1 MVCRLGVGVAT
12 RFERARA
19 AADPQTFSRHRHAHR
34 HREKNDSMNVE
45 LTEEECSSSSAAPA
59 GEAAVSA
66 DAAAK
71 PQGRHWVRGVGYRP
85 GPAPEAAAIPAA
97 AARASSRVRRESGRY
112 ASSDEEESRP
122 KKKKKKKKKA
132 EPAKRQA
139 KKKLEE
145 RVCHM
150 TVSAEGA
157 GAAVT
162 ISKKDA
168 SMTSQ
173 RRLRTALAEPAYDLE
188 LVPSAARDLA
198 GSALVRV
205 EGTASWERLI
215 GEMLLLC
222 NEASWRYVQAERA
235 RPGPRRLELA
245 PTEPK
250 PLMLEYISDR
260 VDTDEPL
267 WGYVARTSAE
277 GWMQGFVCVTQF
289 TTWQPY
295 FRWTSGAPSAGVT
308 ADDVASHAVDGR
320 APTLDAAASVGT
332 GAVSLTRELQCARRG
347 GDPEGEGVVWPRVA
361 EVSLLG
367 GLGCGRTLLQLVLD
381 ELHASKDVDFVVL
394 QATDQAVPFYEKMG
408 FSRVGAVASFELKA
422 DSFPLEA
429 VALQSLRSL
438 GERLY
443 WARRMSRAL
452 LKALCALDG
461 DQIFACPVDCD
472 ARGGNKRAI
481 QRRFNVVFFFEATPE
496 RHAATLRGRPER

>member
-1 MVCRLGVGVAT
+1 
-12 RFERARA
+12 
-19 AADPQTFSRHRHAHR
+19 
-34 HREKNDSMNVE
+34 
-45 LTEEECSSSSAAPA
+45 
-59 GEAAVSA
+59 
-66 DAAAK
+66 
-71 PQGRHWVRGVGYRP
+71 
-85 GPAPEAAAIPAA
+85 
-97 AARASSRVRRESGRY
+97 
-112 ASSDEEESRP
+112 
-122 KKKKKKKKKA
+122 
-132 EPAKRQA
+132 
-139 KKKLEE
+139 
-145 RVCHM
+145 M

-222 NEASWRYVQAERA
+222 NEASWRYVSAERA

-320 APTLDAAASVGT
+320 APTLDAAASVGA

-367 GLGCGRTLLQLVLD
+367 GLGCGTTLLNLVLD
-381 ELHASKDVDFVVL
+381 ELDASGACDFVVL
-394 QATDQAVPFYEKMG
+394 QATDNAVPFYERNG
-408 FSRVGAVASFELKA
+408 FSRVGAVASFEQRA
-422 DSFPLEA
+422 EA
-429 VALQSLRSL
+429 LPAFVSDPAYEFRGL
-438 GERLY
+438 GARVY
-443 WARRMSRAL
+443 WARRLGRAL
-452 LKALCALDG
+452 LRALAALD
-461 DQIFACPVDCD
+461 DQLIFSYPVDTVAIPMYLAWIERPMDFSTMRKKLVDGAAPLELADAYLPDDLVADFELVLANCMYFNGKGSWLCD
-472 ARGGNKRAI
+472 YAKAIRRKAAKVIDHYRTYARLWGLRELYGDGGLDVDAETRA
-481 QRRFNVVFFFEATPE
+481 F
-496 RHAATLRGRPER
+496 HAAADGDPAVMGYVHWTFPDQTVEDQYPSYIMARRVRGPGAAPASALLAAADAAPVSYTHLTLPTKRIV